1 MVVRTRFGSF
11 LKGLALYFVAALLVG
26 YFGYHAYHGN
36 HGIVASR
43 AFEQEAMQLER
54 ERNALRATRE
64 GWERRIALLK
74 PESLDPDLVDELAR
88 RDLFFAHPNDLVVSW
103 PAR

>member
-11 LKGLALYFVAALLVG
+11 LKGLALYVIAALLVG
-26 YFGYHAYHGN
+26 YFAFHAYHGN
-36 HGIVASR
+36 LGIVASR
-43 AFEQEAMQLER
+43 AFEQEAMQLDR
-54 ERNALRATRE
+54 ERNALRAERD
-64 GWERRIALLK
+64 GWERRIVLLK

-88 RDLFFAHPNDLVVSW
+88 RDLFFAHPSDLVVLR

>member
-11 LKGLALYFVAALLVG
+11 LKGLALYVVAALLVG
-26 YFGYHAYHGN
+26 YFAFHAYHGN

-54 ERNALRATRE
+54 ERNALRAERE

-88 RDLFFAHPNDLVVSW
+88 RDLFFAHPSDLVVLR

>member
-1 MVVRTRFGSF
+1 MVVRTRLGSL
-11 LKGLALYFVAALLVG
+11 LKGLALYAVAALLVG
-26 YFGYHAYHGN
+26 YFAFHAYHGN
-36 HGIVASR
+36 HGIVAKR
-43 AFEQEAMQLER
+43 AFEQAAAQLEQ
-54 ERNALRATRE
+54 ERNEIRGERE

-88 RDLFFAHPNDLVVSW
+88 RDLFFAHPSDLVVLR

>member
-26 YFGYHAYHGN
+26 YFAFHAYHGN
-36 HGIVASR
+36 LGIVASR
-43 AFEQEAMQLER
+43 AFEQEAMQLDR
-54 ERNALRATRE
+54 ERNALRAERD
-64 GWERRIALLK
+64 GWERRIVLLK

-88 RDLFFAHPNDLVVSW
+88 RDLFFAHPSDLVVLR

>member
-1 MVVRTRFGSF
+1 MVVRTRLGSF
-11 LKGLALYFVAALLVG
+11 LKGLALYAVAALLVG
-26 YFGYHAYHGN
+26 YFAFHAYHGN

-43 AFEQEAMQLER
+43 AFEQEAAQLER
-54 ERNALRATRE
+54 ERNELRAERE
-64 GWERRIALLK
+64 VWERRIALLK

-88 RDLFFAHPNDLVVSW
+88 RDLFFAHPSDLVVLR

>member
-1 MVVRTRFGSF
+1 MVVRTRLGSF
-11 LKGLALYFVAALLVG
+11 LKGLALYAVAALLVG
-26 YFGYHAYHGN
+26 YFAFHAYHGN

-43 AFEQEAMQLER
+43 AFEQEAAQLER
-54 ERNALRATRE
+54 ERNEIRAERE
-64 GWERRIALLK
+64 SWERRIALLK

-88 RDLFFAHPNDLVVSW
+88 RDLFFAHPSDLVVLR

>member
-88 RDLFFAHPNDLVVSW
+88 RDLFFAHPNDLVVLW
-103 PAR
+103 PTR

>member
-1 MVVRTRFGSF
+1 MVVRTRIGSF
-11 LKGLALYFVAALLVG
+11 LKGLALYVVAALLVG
-26 YFGYHAYHGN
+26 YFAFHAYHGN

-43 AFEQEAMQLER
+43 AFEQEAMQLDR
-54 ERNALRATRE
+54 ERNALRAERD
-64 GWERRIALLK
+64 GWERRIVLLK

-88 RDLFFAHPNDLVVSW
+88 RDLFFAHPSDLVVLR

>member
-1 MVVRTRFGSF
+1 MVVRTRLGSF
-11 LKGLALYFVAALLVG
+11 LKGLALYAVAALLVG
-26 YFGYHAYHGN
+26 YFAFHAYHGN

-43 AFEQEAMQLER
+43 AFEQEAAHLER
-54 ERNALRATRE
+54 ERNDLRAERE

-88 RDLFFAHPNDLVVSW
+88 RDLFFAHPSDLVVLR